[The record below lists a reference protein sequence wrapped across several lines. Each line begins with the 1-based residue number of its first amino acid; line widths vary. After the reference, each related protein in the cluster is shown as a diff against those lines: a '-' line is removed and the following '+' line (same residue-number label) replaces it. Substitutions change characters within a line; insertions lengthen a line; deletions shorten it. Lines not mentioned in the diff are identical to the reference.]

1 MQVSFKAEGENKDK
15 QVPNEEVQVLQ
26 ETEEEKG
33 KRMRKEASK
42 RMQQKFR
49 ERLHART
56 SGIIEQINA
65 KPEKASKDHT
75 ASTQQGHV
83 LHPSQGNTANDRVAS
98 IGTRTEER
106 TTQNH
111 NQAGRQQ
118 R

>member
-65 KPEKASKDHT
+65 KPEKTSKTPT
-75 ASTQQGHV
+75 ASSPQSNN
-83 LHPSQGNTANDRVAS
+83 LRPDQGNTVNNRVNS
-98 IGTRTEER
+98 IGARPNE
-106 TTQNH
+106 
-111 NQAGRQQ
+111 
-118 R
+118 